1 MGPFLRNN
9 KLFLSITIGALALLL
24 ALFFS
29 KYFDDGE
36 KSNSNKS
43 TKYIA
48 YVGRYTDINK
58 PIPQDQQELNPF
70 DLLHES
76 VLKEYLN
83 RIDLPYHDLQL
94 KTFDC
99 RKDGKVSDSIYQAI
113 AKDSSIVLVIDNT
126 WGAQF
131 KECAQSIKKLNIP
144 VIAINADKNNQDYGN
159 HVIFTGSHDHTPLDM
174 VTFLKNI
181 LKVDRVNFISE
192 YDYPLHDLY
201 IEELAK
207 QGIAINKLFSVKG
220 EDFNKK
226 DSLKLYNDIHE
237 HYTTHAEDK
246 NTWTLIN
253 THVNI
258 GNKLIDYLDNTQNNL
273 NLIGH
278 AYIVNPTHIKH
289 FGTKSDNN
297 LIICS
302 NPTDALTKQ
311 LHVDIEEFKEK
322 YPKLF
327 ENPNHGLFV
336 ERCFD
341 AIEMIQNK
349 FEFQSDS
356 IFLAKHHFIDYF
368 KILPGKTI
376 VEMDELYIY
385 DSSLIV
391 LPELYFTEYT
401 KGKFHSYP
409 LQLNEHRQTIP
420 NIFFG
425 MEIAD
430 IYDIDMN
437 SNSFT
442 SDFYYW
448 VKLDTTNLEAEKYV
462 IFQNMK
468 QNESSKELIFEKIDG
483 SSIYKLYKVSGIF
496 YVNYNLEAYPF
507 DKQEIYIRAEIL
519 NPSDKIKISFDQKN
533 FSNDAKKI
541 ESFKITEWDKNKFYV
556 TVDNEINR
564 GMHGDPDIDDEKLS
578 EFKNIYFRLEVS
590 RKILKP
596 MLEII
601 LPLILIGLI
610 SCTLLF
616 LRDISFENLGEVSIG
631 VFMSIVAFSISFSA
645 STPSSD
651 SLTRADILFWITFI
665 IVLVNFGIVIALN
678 AIYEIDELKHI
689 DIRKTSY
696 AICFLYILTAIGVV
710 FL

>member
-1 MGPFLRNN
+1 MTFLSKN
-9 KLFLSITIGALALLL
+9 KLLFAITFGGLLVLLS
-24 ALFFS
+24 LFFS
-29 KYFDDGE
+29 KYFISDKKHSGD
-36 KSNSNKS
+36 KDV
-43 TKYIA
+43 KYIA
-48 YVGRYTDINK
+48 YIGRYTDIKNTTK
-58 PIPQDQQELNPF
+58 QSKQEQNVF

-76 VLKEYLN
+76 VLKEYIE
-83 RIDLPYHDLQL
+83 RIDLPYHELQL
-94 KTFDC
+94 KKFDC
-99 RKDGKVSDSIYQAI
+99 RKDGKTSDSIYNII
-113 AKDSSIVLVIDNT
+113 AQDTSIVLVIDNS

-131 KECAQSIKKLNIP
+131 KECNETIKKFNIP
-144 VIAINADKNNQDYGN
+144 VISINADKNNKDYGN
-159 HVIFTGSHDHTPLDM
+159 KVVFTGSHDHTPLDM
-174 VTFLKNI
+174 VTFLKDI
-181 LKVDRVNFISE
+181 LKVDHINFISE
-192 YDYPLHDLY
+192 YDYPLHDIY
-201 IEELAK
+201 IKELANK
-207 QGIAINKLFSVKG
+207 GISVNKLFSIKG
-220 EDFNKK
+220 EGFKTE
-226 DSLKLYNDIHE
+226 DSLKLYTDINTYFTE
-237 HYTTHAEDK
+237 HATDK

-253 THVNI
+253 THTHI
-258 GNKLIDYLDNTQNNL
+258 GNDLINYIDNTQKNL

-278 AYIVNPTHIKH
+278 AYIVNPTRIKK
-289 FGTKSDNN
+289 FGTKSENK

-311 LHVDIEEFKEK
+311 MNLDIDEFKGK
-322 YPKLF
+322 YPLYF
-327 ENPNHGLFV
+327 DNPNHALFV

-341 AIEMIQNK
+341 AIEMVLNK
-349 FEFQSDS
+349 FEYEADTS
-356 IFLAKHHFIDYF
+356 FLNKNSFIEYF
-368 KILPGKTI
+368 KSLSGKTI

-385 DSSLIV
+385 DSTLIV
-391 LPELYFTEYT
+391 LPELYFTEYEN
-401 KGKFHSYP
+401 GKFHSYP
-409 LQLNEHRQTIP
+409 LQLNEQRQVIP
-420 NIFFG
+420 NLFFG

-483 SSIYKLYKVSGIF
+483 STVYKLYKVSGIF
-496 YVNYNLEAYPF
+496 YVNYNLDSYPF

-519 NPSDKIKISFDQKN
+519 NPSDKIKISFDQKS
-533 FSNDAKKI
+533 FANDSKKI

-556 TVDNEINR
+556 TVDNEISQ

-590 RKILKP
+590 RKVLKP

-601 LPLILIGLI
+601 LPLILIGFI

-616 LRDISFENLGEVSIG
+616 LKDISFENLGEVSIG

-696 AICFLYILTAIGVV
+696 AICFLYLLTAIGIV